1 MDFLVGPLML
11 DAAKAGNIK
20 RLKSTLRYVRDI
32 NFMDGIGATALHK
45 TASGGYNDIV
55 QLLLPKGASI
65 EAMSKANNTP
75 LHHAAWNDH
84 TSTMKLLL
92 SKGASIEA
100 TNKDN
105 YTPLQLARVYSNPSV
120 VELLERAEAT
130 NS

>member
-1 MDFLVGPLML
+1 MDFLVSPLML

-20 RLKSTLRYVRDI
+20 RLKSTLRYVREI

-55 QLLLPKGASI
+55 QLLLSKGASI

-75 LHHAAWNDH
+75 LHRAAWNGY
-84 TSTMKLLL
+84 TSTVEILL
-92 SKGASIEA
+92 SKGTSIEA
-100 TNKDN
+100 TDEDN
-105 YTPLQLARVYSNPSV
+105 YTLQQLAKRWDNTEV
-120 VELLERAEAT
+120 VKLLERAKVT